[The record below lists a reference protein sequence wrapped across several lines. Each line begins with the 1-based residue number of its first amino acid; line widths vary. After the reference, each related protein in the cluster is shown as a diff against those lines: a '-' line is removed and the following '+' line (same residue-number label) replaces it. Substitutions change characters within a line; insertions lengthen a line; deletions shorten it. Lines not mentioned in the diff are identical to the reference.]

1 MGLSNE
7 LVSQFA
13 KVIQKE
19 KNTKQE
25 STVYGTAVEYNGKTY
40 VKIDG
45 SDLLTPA
52 STTVAVKND
61 NRVTVMIKNHTATI
75 TGNISSPSLNMA
87 ELDDTNKNIANLEAL
102 IANKV
107 SANEFEAE
115 KGRIDD
121 LEADNVTIHDSLAA
135 SEADISSLEAD
146 NVNIKKTLTAVSADI
161 KTLETEKLDADTADI
176 KYATV
181 EDLNATNGNITNL
194 SGTFSEFQVS
204 ITNKLSA
211 NEADIKDLQADK
223 LDTTSAEIMYAN
235 VDFTNINQ
243 AAVKKIFTDSGIIK
257 DLVVSEGKIT
267 GKLVGVTIVGD
278 LIEGNTI
285 KADKLVIKGSDGI
298 YYKLNIEGGA
308 TTSEQVSEEDLK
320 NGLSGSIIIAKSVTA
335 EKIAVDDL
343 VAFDATIGG
352 FNITDSS
359 IYSGVKSSVDN
370 TTRGIYFD
378 KEAQF
383 SVGDSNNFFKYHKDQ
398 NGNYKLE
405 ISASS
410 LVFSSSNTSLEDVV
424 NRVDNLTI
432 GGSNLIRGTND
443 VTNLTSTGLWSNGT
457 WGSASSGTGTR
468 ESIEVTDSPNSSVK
482 VGWHIASTNG
492 QVMIAQDNVPT
503 TNEQEYTMSCYAKGT
518 GKVELQYGNGTVGY
532 QYKDIVLN
540 SNSVWERYSFT
551 FKSKG
556 EGDAYFGVSSAN
568 YDVHICGMKLEK
580 GNIATDWSP
589 APEDIES
596 NVSNNY
602 TTKTEFDSLEIG
614 GRNLA
619 IGTGTLTGDIRN
631 LDQFTLIDE
640 TFRGNSVGRSN
651 TAWLDATTI
660 NLTAIIKRHNLKA
673 GDILTFSAWNKTNNP
688 SARIYCCYYFP
699 TSTTVSKATELKK
712 LGSLTEANVW
722 RKLVCTFTI
731 NENMIALAEDDT
743 EIHVRFEC
751 TTDEPDGYYQY
762 WSSPKIEPGSKAT
775 DWTPAPEEVQNGID
789 DAAKTATNF
798 LGYDSSGGL
807 QIGNKIGGSWSGFR
821 TQITGA
827 AFNILNS
834 AGSVLASYGEKLI
847 ELGKNATDAV
857 IKLCGGKGR
866 IEYITDEDSNAFLQ
880 VYADKLRLM
889 SSQMSSLYSMYTD
902 ESTKWE
908 KSAVNVS
915 TKKVNMYA
923 SECIDPTMVEK
934 VEGWNIS
941 ELTINPGSIEAI
953 TPGNVTVDPDGVTKI
968 KSNVYISS
976 VEKTAYND
984 GVDGWY
990 FGTDGSAHATNSS
1003 KGGLI
1008 GFHYAGSQDY
1018 TSLIRET
1025 SSGVI
1030 TINGMDYGVNQVL
1043 WSGAY
1048 YMNDSQTI
1056 TLSKAISKQ
1065 TSGIILVFSYY
1076 DSGAAKDH
1084 SFNTH
1089 FVSKK
1094 QVELFPNCGH
1104 TFMMGLNAGFSS
1116 IGAKYLYFTDTTISG
1131 HSGNTTSGTNSG
1143 ITFNNSKY
1151 VLRYVIG
1158 V

>member
-1 MGLSNE
+1 MSLSDD
-7 LVSQFA
+7 LVSKFVEVT
-13 KVIQKE
+13 KKE
-19 KNTKQE
+19 KTTKDE
-25 STVYGTAVEYNGKTY
+25 TTVYGTTVEYNGDIY

-45 SDLLTPA
+45 SEQLTPVY
-52 STTVAVKND
+52 TTSSLKPD
-61 NRVTVMIKNHTATI
+61 QRVSVLIKNHTATV
-75 TGNISSPSLNMA
+75 TGNITSPSIGTLDVKDLNDKIS
-87 ELDDTNKNIANLEAL
+87 EFEIVV
-102 IANKV
+102 ANKV
-107 SANEFEAE
+107 STEELEVERARINTLKAENATITETLTAAEAD
-115 KGRIDD
+115 IDD
-121 LEADNVTIHDSLAA
+121 LKASNVTITEKLTAN
-135 SEADISSLEAD
+135 EADIESL
-146 NVNIKKTLTAVSADI
+146 KTT
-161 KTLETEKLDADTADI
+161 KLDASIADI

-181 EDLNATNGNITNL
+181 GDLNAANANITNL

-204 ITNKLSA
+204 TTNQLSA

-223 LDTTSAEIMYAN
+223 LDATSAEIMYAN
-235 VDFTNINQ
+235 IDFANINE
-243 AAVKKIFTDSGIIK
+243 AAVEKIFTESGIIK
-257 DLVVSEGKIT
+257 DLTVSGGKIT
-267 GKLVGVTIVGD
+267 GELVGVTIKGD
-278 LIEGNTI
+278 LIEGNTV
-285 KADKLVIKGSDGI
+285 KADKLVVKGSDGI
-298 YYKLNIEGGA
+298 FYKLNIEGGA
-308 TTSEQVSEEDLK
+308 TTSEQVTEDDLK
-320 NGLSGSIIIAKSVTA
+320 NGLSGSIIVAKSVTA

-343 VAFDATIGG
+343 VAFGATIGG
-352 FNITDSS
+352 FKITNSS

-370 TTRGIYFD
+370 TTRGAYFD
-378 KEAQF
+378 NTGQIAL
-383 SVGDSNNFFKYHKDQ
+383 GDSNNYLKYYKDQ

-405 ISASS
+405 ISAAS
-410 LVFSSSNTSLEDVV
+410 LVFSTSNKSIEDVV
-424 NRVDNLTI
+424 DRIDNLTI
-432 GGSNLIRGTND
+432 GGTNLIRGTND

-457 WGSASSGTGTR
+457 WKSASSGTGTR
-468 ESIEVTDSPNSSVK
+468 ESITVTDSPNSSVK

-518 GKVELQYGNGTVGY
+518 GKVEFQYGNSTVGY

-551 FKSKG
+551 FKSKS
-556 EGDAYFGVSSAN
+556 EGNAYFGVSTAN
-568 YDVHICGMKLEK
+568 YDVYICGMKLEK

-596 NVSNNY
+596 NVSKNY
-602 TTKTEFDSLEIG
+602 TTKNEFNSLEIG

-631 LDQFTLIDE
+631 LNQFTLIDE
-640 TFRGNSVGRSN
+640 TFRGNSVGRTN

-660 NLTAIIKRHNLKA
+660 NLTAIIKRHSLKA

-688 SARIYCCYYFP
+688 AARTYCCYYSP
-699 TSTTVSKATELKK
+699 TSTTVSKVTELKNF
-712 LGSLTEANVW
+712 GALTEANVW

-731 NENMIALAEDDT
+731 NENMMALVEAET

-751 TTDEPDGYYQY
+751 STDEPDGYYQY
-762 WSSPKIEPGSKAT
+762 WSSPKIEPGRKAT

-798 LGYDSSGGL
+798 LGYDSSDGL

-821 TQITGA
+821 TQITST

-834 AGSVLASYGEKLI
+834 AGSALASYGEKLI

-866 IEYITDEDSNAFLQ
+866 IEYTTDEDSNEFLQ
-880 VYADKLRLM
+880 VSADKLRLK

-934 VEGWNIS
+934 VEGWNTS
-941 ELTINPGSIEAI
+941 EVTLNSGSIEVT
-953 TPGNVTVDPDGVTKI
+953 TPGNVTIDPDGITKI
-968 KSNVYISS
+968 RSNVCISS
-976 VEKTAYND
+976 VEKTSYND
-984 GVDGWY
+984 GVAGWY

-1065 TSGIILVFSYY
+1065 ASGIILVFSYY

-1104 TFMMGLNAGFSS
+1104 TFMMGINAGFSS

-1143 ITFNNSKY
+1143 ITFDNSKY